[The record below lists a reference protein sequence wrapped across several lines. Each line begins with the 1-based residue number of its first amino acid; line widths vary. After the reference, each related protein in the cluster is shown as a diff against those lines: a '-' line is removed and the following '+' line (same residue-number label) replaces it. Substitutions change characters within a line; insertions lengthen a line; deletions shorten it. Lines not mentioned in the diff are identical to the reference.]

1 MGVGKNRKVL
11 LIENSSEDFI
21 SSRLPYATYLVKNG
35 WDVYALVPKS
45 EANSVI
51 QKAGINVSFYSLNR
65 KNKGVF
71 QLLKLIPLY
80 RQVIKKNE
88 IDIIH
93 SFRFQP
99 NLINVLANFFNK
111 RKLILHVTGLGI
123 AFSRKS
129 FRYIA
134 QKYLSKII
142 FLFKLLRADRIIVQ
156 NLMDKKE
163 ICVFNIFSKK
173 VSLILGSGV
182 DINFFDPKKFSQK
195 TSRTFYNIK
204 DQTVIFVCVTRLIW
218 EKGIKEMVDAFESLH
233 CEDKECLLW
242 IVGWPDLDNPR
253 HVELNYIEKFAH
265 SNVVKFVG
273 KEEDVRMRLSAAN
286 FFLFPSYY
294 REGIPRSLLEALS
307 MGKPIITTD
316 MPGCNLTVENGENG
330 FLIEPYSSE
339 AIRKTVLRCS
349 QNDNFKAFESKS
361 RIKAELEFSND
372 VVYFQIM
379 RSYES

>member
-1 MGVGKNRKVL
+1 M
-11 LIENSSEDFI
+11 
-21 SSRLPYATYLVKNG
+21 
-35 WDVYALVPKS
+35 
-45 EANSVI
+45 
-51 QKAGINVSFYSLNR
+51 
-65 KNKGVF
+65 
-71 QLLKLIPLY
+71 
-80 RQVIKKNE
+80 
-88 IDIIH
+88 
-93 SFRFQP
+93 
-99 NLINVLANFFNK
+99 
-111 RKLILHVTGLGI
+111 
-123 AFSRKS
+123 
-129 FRYIA
+129 
-134 QKYLSKII
+134 
-142 FLFKLLRADRIIVQ
+142 
-156 NLMDKKE
+156 
-163 ICVFNIFSKK
+163 
-173 VSLILGSGV
+173 
-182 DINFFDPKKFSQK
+182 
-195 TSRTFYNIK
+195 
-204 DQTVIFVCVTRLIW
+204 
-218 EKGIKEMVDAFESLH
+218 
-233 CEDKECLLW
+233 LW

-253 HVELNYIEKFAH
+253 HVDLNYIEKFAH

-273 KEEDVRMRLSAAN
+273 KEDDVRMRLSAAN